1 MIFSLTLSNLN
12 FVLKQLSF
20 AGLPSSTL
28 ALITGVS
35 VAVILVLVSG
45 LLAFFCVRQRR
56 RRRKENKSN
65 QAMDEDL
72 NPVYGLYYFSDGERV
87 DDNNSEMMDENTY
100 YG

>member
-12 FVLKQLSF
+12 FVFIQLSF

-56 RRRKENKSN
+56 MRRKKSN